1 MHLNVFIAA
10 AGICS
15 RRKAKDL
22 IISKQIFVN
31 GIPVIEPWYTVQ
43 NTDVVTYKNKKL
55 IVEEKIYLLYNK
67 PQHVVCTLSDPQG
80 RKTIADIFAPHFE
93 QRLFPIGR
101 LDAQTTGLIIITN
114 DGALSQKLAHP
125 KYEISKTYHVTLDK
139 TFIPEHART
148 LQSGVH
154 LEDGIMK
161 VDSVQFENNHV
172 YVQIHSGKKRI
183 VRRLFAALHY
193 TVMHLDRTHFSF
205 LTQKNIERGS
215 WRKLTLQEIAQLTK

>member
-10 AGICS
+10 AGVCS

-31 GIPVIEPWYTVQ
+31 GIPVIEPWYCVQ
-43 NTDVVTYKNKKL
+43 PTDIITYQNKQL
-55 IVEEKIYLLYNK
+55 TIEEKIYLLYNK
-67 PQHVVCTLSDPQG
+67 PQNVVCTLSDPQG
-80 RKTIADIFAPHFE
+80 RTSIADVFAPHFT

-125 KYEISKTYHVTLDK
+125 KYEVSKMYHVIVDK
-139 TFIPEHART
+139 PFTQEHAHK
-148 LQSGVH
+148 LKSGVK
-154 LEDGIMK
+154 LEDGVMK
-161 VDSVQFENNHV
+161 VDSVQFEHNHV
-172 YVQIHSGKKRI
+172 HVTIHSGKKRI

-193 TVMHLDRTHFSF
+193 TVMHLDRTHYHH
-205 LTQKNIERGS
+205 LDQKNLARGS
-215 WRKLTLQEIAQLTK
+215 WRHLNAQEIQSLFT